1 MALAKA
7 VGGRRRWLA
16 VALVSVGAA
25 GPAAAGNIYTGDA
38 AGAYHS
44 SFCPELRAALREG
57 GLDFD
62 CRATKGTLDNMERI
76 ATEPAAIG
84 YGQLDVLALG
94 ARYYG
99 GSDAFQRIR
108 SDDVRECLFAVT
120 RNESL
125 DSYGALAGNAHRLR
139 FVLPPVN
146 SGSATTFRFLQSFD
160 RDLAAAREVVHAS
173 DTDEALR
180 IALSAEDTVAVF
192 VQFPDPD
199 NPRFKLVRQLGGR
212 FVPMLDKAIL
222 EQRLGDAP
230 VYFPQETQVAHAGW
244 LRRGTNLVTAC
255 TPLVVF
261 TGRTANI
268 ANARAADEQAK
279 AVTLLRALPAERML
293 PRQSLFAR
301 VLKRTREIS
310 GESAERLLA
319 LSAEARARAKPMI
332 DKAREAAGGAAEA
345 TRPAREKAHELGAG
359 AYERAR
365 EGLKELIEPD
375 AGRARPQ

>member
-1 MALAKA
+1 MAIAT
-7 VGGRRRWLA
+7 VF
-16 VALVSVGAA
+16 
-25 GPAAAGNIYTGDA
+25 PATAGNIYTGDA
-38 AGAYHS
+38 TGAYHS
-44 SFCPELRAALREG
+44 SFCPELAAALREG
-57 GLDFD
+57 GLDYD
-62 CRATKGTLDNMERI
+62 CRATKGTLDNMERV

-94 ARYYG
+94 ARYFG

-160 RDLAAAREVVHAS
+160 KDLALAREVVHAS
-173 DTDEALR
+173 DTEEALR
-180 IALSAEDTVAVF
+180 MALSAEDTVAVF

-212 FVPMLDKAIL
+212 FVSMLDKTIL
-222 EQRLGDAP
+222 EQRLGDAR

-255 TPLVVF
+255 TPMVVF
-261 TGRTANI
+261 TGRTQSI

-279 AVTLLRALPAERML
+279 AVALMRALPAERTM

-319 LSAEARARAKPMI
+319 LSAEARERAKPML
-332 DKAREAAGGAAEA
+332 DKAREAADGASEA
-345 TRPAREKAHELGAG
+345 TRPARDKAHELGAG

-365 EGLKELIEPD
+365 EGLKELIEP
-375 AGRARPQ
+375 GGSRSKP

>member
-1 MALAKA
+1 M
-7 VGGRRRWLA
+7 A
-16 VALVSVGAA
+16 VATAFGGLRGGLTAVLVWTAGAA
-25 GPAAAGNIYTGDA
+25 PATAGNIYTGDP

-44 SFCPELRAALREG
+44 SFCPELRTALREG
-57 GLDFD
+57 GLEYD
-62 CRATKGTLDNMERI
+62 CSSTKGTLDNMERV
-76 ATEPAAIG
+76 ATEPAALG

-99 GSDAFQRIR
+99 GSDAFQRVR

-120 RNESL
+120 RNDNL
-125 DSYGALAGNAHRLR
+125 DNYGALAGSAHRLR

-160 RDLAAAREVVHAS
+160 KDLAEAREVVHAG
-173 DTDEALR
+173 DTEEALR
-180 IALSAEDTVAVF
+180 MALSAEDTVAVF

-199 NPRFKLVRQLGGR
+199 NARFKLVRELGGR
-212 FVPMLDKAIL
+212 FVPMLDKSIL
-222 EQRLGDAP
+222 EQRLGDAQ

-261 TGRTANI
+261 SGRNQSI

-279 AVTLLRALPAERML
+279 AVALIRSLPAERMM

-310 GESAERLLA
+310 GDSAERLLA

-332 DKAREAAGGAAEA
+332 ERAGEATQGAVEA

-359 AYERAR
+359 AYEKAR
-365 EGLKELIEPD
+365 EGLKELMQP
-375 AGRARPQ
+375 ATPQGPPQ